1 MLKDNLALLDRIANE
16 LLNNDVLDEIDLRQ
30 ICHDEADKEM
40 KKERKKFRHSDIDNW
55 QGKLIY
61 KD

>member
-1 MLKDNLALLDRIANE
+1 MDLLKDNLALLDRIANE

-40 KKERKKFRHSDIDNW
+40 KKERKKFRHSDIDN
-55 QGKLIY
+55 
-61 KD
+61 